1 MEKIYVLSES
11 KESYNKFF
19 NLINNHYNNSSFNSD
34 CDELMKNIEN
44 QTSNH
49 PSYEN
54 LNILFIEYPYMD
66 KIEDCIKNIDSS
78 NYIVIS
84 FYTKKPSNIHEYKNL
99 FEFINVSAKTNIYE
113 FFFNKLKQEI
123 INKKKILFLQSEVK
137 EFYEIGKS
145 LSSERDTMKLLN
157 MIINSSMKLTN
168 SDGGTI
174 YLVIDKF
181 TKAWSSIKNSNYEDK
196 LLKFEIAKNNSMN
209 INLETST
216 TPITKESIFGH
227 TVITGNSLKIDDVYN
242 IDKNLSYKHNKKFD
256 MLTGYKTKSMLSIP
270 MKDNENNVTG
280 VIQLINKKTSYNE
293 KIDYSSISSL
303 KKIISY
309 DDNDESIMNSLAS
322 QAAVILDN
330 NILYKDMQNLLNRYK
345 EQNEHLSFL
354 SKKLL
359 KSNEDERKR
368 IAREIHDG
376 PAQYSSNSL
385 LRLELIKKYFE
396 KENYD
401 KYKIELNNLEESLR
415 ETLKETRTIIYDLK
429 PSYLENGLISSI
441 KTYLNKFIDRT
452 NLDVQFDVTGDDS
465 SIEYYMTS
473 ALFRI
478 TQEALSNIDKH
489 ADAKSVNINFKI
501 SNRKII
507 LKVLDDGKGFDISKF
522 NNKKPSLKGGFG
534 LEGIKER
541 VDILKGSISIDS
553 EINKGTEIKI
563 NIPL

>member
-19 NLINNHYNNSSFNSD
+19 NLINKHYNNSSFNSD
-34 CDELMKNIEN
+34 CDELMKNIES

-66 KIEDCIKNIDSS
+66 KVKDCIENIDSS

-84 FYTKKPSNIHEYKNL
+84 FFTKKPSNIHKYKNL
-99 FEFINVSAKTNIYE
+99 FKFINVSNKANVYQ

-181 TKAWSSIKNSNYEDK
+181 TKSWSSIKDSNYEDK
-196 LLKFEIAKNNSMN
+196 LLKFEIAKNNSMD

-216 TPITKESIFGH
+216 TSITKESIFGH
-227 TVITGNSLKIDDVYN
+227 TVITGKSLKIDDVYN

-293 KIDYSSISSL
+293 KIDYSSISSF

-309 DDNDESIMNSLAS
+309 DDHDESIMNSLAS

-465 SIEYYMTS
+465 YIEYYMTS

-489 ADAKSVNINFKI
+489 AAAKSIKI
-501 SNRKII
+501 SFNITNKKII
-507 LKVLDDGKGFDISKF
+507 LKILDDGKGFDISKL

-541 VDILKGSISIDS
+541 VDILKGSINIDS